1 MHLKIF
7 TILALLAAIP
17 WAPASSL
24 SLESLVQTALA
35 NNRDLQAARFA
46 VFKSKGRLAQAGKW
60 INPELELSGMSDVV
74 FANDRAGA
82 FTIGLYQ
89 HLPMTARL
97 SLSRESARVDI
108 LRAIREIRN
117 HERLLIAEVR
127 STSVR
132 ILQAEARARALD
144 SLLTDA
150 NKTASLAEE
159 RLGAGQGS
167 LAEKGLA
174 LVDQRLIANELA
186 SARLDGALATMKLK
200 TLLGLEAKTP
210 LRISESLSG
219 AIEKLSRVVT
229 PTPTT
234 IHRPDVDLL
243 ALEEEKA
250 TIEIALARA
259 EAWEGI
265 RIGIEYTYDRNIDAP
280 EGLGTDH
287 FLGLSVS
294 IPLPLWDQN
303 KGLMEER
310 SAMRDESRA
319 RLRAATLEMEN
330 ALASSLHRVNL
341 LESRLAIFDR
351 ETLPPV
357 ESALKDMSEGF
368 QTGLVDLRDL
378 LTLSQ
383 QLGELRLERIAL
395 QGRLANALAEL
406 ESTTGAHPAIRR
418 NYLTLE
424 TSTKTQ

>member
-17 WAPASSL
+17 GAPASSL
-24 SLESLVQTALA
+24 GLESLVQTALA

-46 VFKSKGRLAQAGKW
+46 VFKAKGRLAQAGKW

-82 FTIGLYQ
+82 FTIGLSQ

-174 LVDQRLIANELA
+174 LVDQRLIANKLA

>member
-17 WAPASSL
+17 GAPASSL
-24 SLESLVQTALA
+24 GLESLVQTALA

-46 VFKSKGRLAQAGKW
+46 VFKAKGRLAQAGKW

-82 FTIGLYQ
+82 FTIGLSQ

-97 SLSRESARVDI
+97 SFSRESARVDI

-186 SARLDGALATMKLK
+186 SARLDGALATMKLN

-259 EAWEGI
+259 EAWEGV

-383 QLGELRLERIAL
+383 QLGELRLERIVL
-395 QGRLANALAEL
+395 QGQLANALAEL